1 MNKIMKNKKQNIP
14 FRFFFSCGESAT
26 LLFFGSL
33 PKAEVGRTKEDDGEK
48 ESWVPGAAEDDK

>member
-1 MNKIMKNKKQNIP
+1 MKNKKQNIP